1 MTQLLLRLFIKDH
14 QNTCDPHVRSAVGK
28 LSGIVGIICN
38 LILFTGKIII
48 GTISG
53 AVSITADAMNNLSD
67 ATSSIITLLGF
78 KLAEQPADE
87 KHPYGHARFEYLSG
101 LAVAA
106 LIVLIGFELAKSSIN
121 KIINPA
127 PVEFS
132 LALVIVLVLSI
143 LLKLWMCLFNRTT
156 GRMINSSTLLA
167 TSADSRNDV
176 ITTAAVLLASIIETT
191 TKLPVDGF
199 FGLGVSRFILYSGA
213 NLAKETISPL
223 LGESA
228 SPELQALIVDYI
240 SAHSKVLGYHDLM
253 VHDYGPGQR
262 FATIHVEMDQ
272 KEDPL
277 TCHEIIDDME
287 RECLK
292 SHNIHLVIHYDPI
305 VTDDPELSRLH
316 ALVDQLLTDIDPEL
330 HTHDFR
336 MVRAKDFTNLIF
348 DVTLPEHL
356 KKEEKSIKH
365 QLDEKLSLLEETTYY
380 TVITFDQPAFNR
392 NCSGN

>member
-199 FGLGVSRFILYSGA
+199 FGLGVSLFILYSGA

-316 ALVDQLLTDIDPEL
+316 ALVDQLLTDINPEL

-336 MVRAKDFTNLIF
+336 IVRAKDFTNLIF

-380 TVITFDQPAFNR
+380 TVITFDQPVFNR
-392 NCSGN
+392 NCLGT

>member
-199 FGLGVSRFILYSGA
+199 FVYL
-213 NLAKETISPL
+213 NWNEK
-223 LGESA
+223 
-228 SPELQALIVDYI
+228 YI
-240 SAHSKVLGYHDLM
+240 SEACCIRQS
-253 VHDYGPGQR
+253 
-262 FATIHVEMDQ
+262 
-272 KEDPL
+272 
-277 TCHEIIDDME
+277 
-287 RECLK
+287 
-292 SHNIHLVIHYDPI
+292 S
-305 VTDDPELSRLH
+305 
-316 ALVDQLLTDIDPEL
+316 
-330 HTHDFR
+330 
-336 MVRAKDFTNLIF
+336 
-348 DVTLPEHL
+348 
-356 KKEEKSIKH
+356 
-365 QLDEKLSLLEETTYY
+365 
-380 TVITFDQPAFNR
+380 
-392 NCSGN
+392 